1 MQLPPKNVL
10 ITPSATS
17 KVVLDRARSY
27 APSLRGFRLATAFA
41 KAEFVLLMRLL
52 IQRKAIDTKYNFPK
66 CCSQCPPKP
75 RPPTPHG
82 QGTLLQGGNNGFL
95 EKLSY
100 IGKF

>member
-52 IQRKAIDTKYNFPK
+52 IQRQAISTKFNSPK

-82 QGTLLQGGNNGFL
+82 QGTLLEDSNKTLLFNN
-95 EKLSY
+95 SACWH
-100 IGKF
+100 I